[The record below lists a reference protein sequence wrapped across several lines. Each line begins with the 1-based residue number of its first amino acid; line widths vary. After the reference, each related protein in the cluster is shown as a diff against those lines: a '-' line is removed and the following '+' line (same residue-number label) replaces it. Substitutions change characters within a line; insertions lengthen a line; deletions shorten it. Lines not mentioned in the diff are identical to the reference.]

1 MPVYYISQV
10 WFTLIFIQPKCTRQG
25 NDSMWYEQSTM
36 SKLGAL
42 WSPSLGLG
50 RICCGKMNLC
60 CLYHSHTKMR
70 AYMLFYFP
78 FQFFSV
84 CFVPNPKPQKTLCSV
99 YSYVTLILFCL
110 LTGSFFLATFT
121 SCLYT
126 GECCVSKYILRMV
139 WSNVQVLLDKDRWKG
154 ICKPNKMSDINTW
167 NCISF
172 SHFHQWDN
180 IVF

>member
-1 MPVYYISQV
+1 
-10 WFTLIFIQPKCTRQG
+10 
-25 NDSMWYEQSTM
+25 M

-84 CFVPNPKPQKTLCSV
+84 CFVPNPKPQKNALLCLQLC
-99 YSYVTLILFCL
+99 YFDTIL
-110 LTGSFFLATFT
+110 SINRQFF
-121 SCLYT
+121 SC
-126 GECCVSKYILRMV
+126 
-139 WSNVQVLLDKDRWKG
+139 
-154 ICKPNKMSDINTW
+154 
-167 NCISF
+167 
-172 SHFHQWDN
+172 HFHL
-180 IVF
+180 VLVHGGMLCL